1 MIYDKEQP
9 ATKIYIT
16 KFALTKGIFTRDA
29 KIDESN
35 TAWICNSSMT
45 ELYFK
50 KDYFLTFEE
59 AKQDAIARQQ
69 KKIASLKKQLSKIES
84 KEFKE

>member
-1 MIYDKEQP
+1 MIYNKEQQ

-16 KFALTKGIFTRDA
+16 KFALTKGIFTRYA
-29 KIDESN
+29 NIDESN
-35 TAWICNSSMT
+35 TAWICNSSMI
-45 ELYFK
+45 K

-69 KKIASLKKQLSKIES
+69 NEIASLKKQLVKLES

>member
-1 MIYDKEQP
+1 MIYDKERQ

-29 KIDESN
+29 EIDESN
-35 TAWICNSSMT
+35 TAWIVGSTHT

-69 KKIASLKKQLSKIES
+69 KKIVSLKKQLVKLES

>member
-1 MIYDKEQP
+1 MIYDKKQQ

-16 KFALTKGIFTRDA
+16 KFALTKGIFTRYA
-29 KIDESN
+29 NIDESN
-35 TAWICNSSMT
+35 TAWIVGSDHT

-69 KKIASLKKQLSKIES
+69 NEIASLKKQLVKLES